1 MAVSRA
7 TRRQFG
13 SLGAVGAVLAVA
25 ALVFSPAAVL
35 RSIAELSAHP
45 WQFLGVLVVLYL
57 ARPFLLWPVSAL
69 SLTVGYVLGT
79 TYGIPVAVAGTVL
92 SNTTPFLLARY
103 ARTDDGI
110 VGLTTQTSDRIVE
123 ATGEF
128 RGVVAARLA
137 PLPADI
143 VSTGAGLSDVS
154 LRAYL
159 LGTLIGESPWIAAE
173 VIAGASMHTLS
184 VHGLRHSIALFAAA
198 TFLSALLVARPAYR
212 FVREKYGVGPAAGDR

>member
-13 SLGAVGAVLAVA
+13 SLGAVGAALAAA
-25 ALVFSPAAVL
+25 ALAFSPRVVL
-35 RSIAELSAHP
+35 DSIAGLSAHP
-45 WQFLGVLVVLYL
+45 WRFLAVLVVLYL

-69 SLTVGYVLGT
+69 SLTVGYVLGA
-79 TYGIPVAVAGTVL
+79 TYGIPVAIAGTLL

-103 ARTDDGI
+103 ARTDEGI
-110 VGLTTQTSDRIVE
+110 VGLTTRTSDKVVE
-123 ATGEF
+123 TVGEF

-137 PLPADI
+137 PLPADV
-143 VSTGAGLSDVS
+143 VSSGAGLSDVS

-184 VHGLRHSIALFAAA
+184 VHGLRHSLALFAAA
-198 TFLSALLVARPAYR
+198 TSLSALLIARPAYR
-212 FVREKYGVGPAAGDR
+212 YVRAEYDLGV

>member
-13 SLGAVGAVLAVA
+13 SLGAAGAALAAA
-25 ALVFSPAAVL
+25 ALVFSPGAVL
-35 RSIAELSAHP
+35 DSIAGLSAHP
-45 WQFLGVLVVLYL
+45 WRFLAVLAVLYL

-69 SLTVGYVLGT
+69 SLTVGYVLGA
-79 TYGIPVAVAGTVL
+79 TYGVPVAIAGTLL
-92 SNTTPFLLARY
+92 SNTAPFLLARY
-103 ARTDDGI
+103 ARTEDGI
-110 VGLTTQTSDRIVE
+110 VGLTTRTSDRFVE

-137 PLPADI
+137 PLPADV

-159 LGTLIGESPWIAAE
+159 LGTLVGESPWIAAE

-184 VHGLRHSIALFAAA
+184 VHGLRHSVALFAAA
-198 TFLSALLVARPAYR
+198 TTLSALLLARPIYR
-212 FVREKYGVGPAAGDR
+212 FLREEYGVGIDG